1 MPLTEEIRDL
11 ILQDLIDIFQARFG
25 EEWRSKLTTNLRPS
39 PIQQIAEQRGV
50 TVADVKKVRSQLLAV
65 GQIYH
70 IIHTM
75 TQPLPNSNSNYSDMI
90 EWYFLDSIL

>member
-25 EEWRSKLTTNLRPS
+25 EDWRSKLTSNLRPS

-50 TVADVKKVRSQLLAV
+50 TVAEVKKVRSQLLAV
-65 GQIYH
+65 GQIFH
-70 IIHTM
+70 IIHTL
-75 TQPLPNSNSNYSDMI
+75 TQPLPHESND
-90 EWYFLDSIL
+90 LQILNPE

>member
-1 MPLTEEIRDL
+1 MPLSEEQRDI

-25 EEWRSKLTTNLRPS
+25 EGWRAKLTTNLKPS

-50 TVADVKKVRSQLLAV
+50 SVSDVRKVRSQLLAI

-70 IIHTM
+70 VISTM
-75 TQPLPNSNSNYSDMI
+75 TAPLPTHEFEIPNQ
-90 EWYFLDSIL
+90 E

>member
-25 EEWRSKLTTNLRPS
+25 EDWRSKLTSNLRPS

-50 TVADVKKVRSQLLAV
+50 TVSDVKKVRAKLMKM
-65 GQIYH
+65 G
-70 IIHTM
+70 
-75 TQPLPNSNSNYSDMI
+75 
-90 EWYFLDSIL
+90 ILFQAFQQSLEQYPPS